1 MADTRG
7 TATLR
12 NGQKVHLD
20 DCVKIHNVLPSLTV
34 GIAGSARSAVRL
46 LDSILASLLQ
56 GSSAMA
62 PETHAHM
69 IDVNWMAEMIRVKY
83 GEAVESGMLNPT
95 DKFSY
100 MF

>member
-1 MADTRG
+1 MTLIVGSHFGNVTGIMADTRG

-46 LDSILASLLQ
+46 LDSFLGSLLRST
-56 GSSAMA
+56 SSAMA

-69 IDVNWMAEMIRVKY
+69 IDVSWMGEMIR
-83 GEAVESGMLNPT
+83 
-95 DKFSY
+95 
-100 MF
+100 